1 MAEIDRVLEKAWPTR
16 PPTAV
21 FADLPQ
27 RFWDDRPDLWD
38 AADGRLVS
46 SSLTWVIRDRGR
58 VVLVDTGIGNHKDRP
73 DMPSFHQLETDFLI
87 ALAAVGVVPAMVDVV
102 VNTHLHADHVGWN
115 TRLVDDCWVPTFP
128 NATYLIP
135 AADYAHF
142 ADDQVVADS
151 VRPVVEA
158 GQAVLWR
165 DSHRVADGLLLEA
178 APGHTPGSS
187 VLKLRDEAVFVG
199 DLLHN
204 PAQILEPDADSMFCL
219 DGARARRSRRQIL
232 GWAADRGARVL
243 PTHFDGGLVSRDGAK
258 FAC

>member
-1 MAEIDRVLEKAWPTR
+1 MSEIVRVLERAWPTR
-16 PPTAV
+16 PPTAM

-27 RFWDDRPDLWD
+27 RFWDDRPHLWD
-38 AADGRLVS
+38 ASGGRLVN

-58 VVLVDTGIGNHKDRP
+58 TILVDTGIGNDKDRP
-73 DMPSFHQLETDFLI
+73 DTPAFDGLQTDFLV
-87 ALAAVGVVPAMVDVV
+87 ALAAAGVRPDDVNLV

-115 TRLVDDCWVPTFP
+115 TRLVDERWVPTFP
-128 NATYLIP
+128 NAHYLIP
-135 AADYAHF
+135 ALDYEHF
-142 ADDQVVADS
+142 HDDPAIADS

-165 DSHRVADGLLLEA
+165 DEHVLAGGIVIEA

-199 DLLHN
+199 DLLQS
-204 PAQILEPDADSMFCL
+204 PAQILEPDADSTVCL
-219 DGARARRSRRQIL
+219 DGARARRSRRRIL
-232 GWAADRGARVL
+232 DWAADRCARVL
-243 PTHFDGGLVSRDGAK
+243 PTHFDGGVVARDGAK